1 MLWENVLG
9 KSCGK
14 ILWENLAGK
23 YCRKILWKNLAGNL
37 EGNLVGNLVGNLTRN
52 WQRLLLE
59 PGLLICTRDRTGE
72 FPVGEIDR
80 PQVAAIVVAK

>member
-1 MLWENVLG
+1 MTAMYISFPYYLVYNYTNNELVLEA
-9 KSCGK
+9 
-14 ILWENLAGK
+14 LD
-23 YCRKILWKNLAGNL
+23 
-37 EGNLVGNLVGNLTRN
+37 

-59 PGLLICTRDRTGE
+59 PGLLIRTRDRAGE